1 MNDVMLTAFFDELQ
15 KIAAKGSNPI
25 PKLPSVKAPQKTM
38 FKQPSVPLQATNLP
52 SQKSA
57 IPLPAMPA
65 ATSSIQPMVVGT

>member
-1 MNDVMLTAFFDELQ
+1 MDEAVLTAFFNELE
-15 KIAAKGSNPI
+15 KLAAMNTKPT
-25 PKLPSVKAPQKTM
+25 PKLPTLKAPQKSA
-38 FKQPSVPLQATNLP
+38 FKQPSIPLQPTNLP